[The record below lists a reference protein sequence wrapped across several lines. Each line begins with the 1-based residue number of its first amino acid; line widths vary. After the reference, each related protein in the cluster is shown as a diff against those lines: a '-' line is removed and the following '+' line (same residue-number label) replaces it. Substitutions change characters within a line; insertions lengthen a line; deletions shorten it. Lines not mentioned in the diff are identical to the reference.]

1 MKRDWINKMDRVAR
15 SWNELQ
21 KSFAKHQLE
30 TAFVDEGPRLG
41 TISKIY
47 QQKFD
52 DDKVD
57 LRNKIYNTNLT
68 ELVETIKEERNIL
81 FRDFSEREKTDLQ
94 NKLVYFC
101 VSYIGETHKYFSD
114 VIGTVKNFL
123 LQENVKV
130 RDLSEQDVHR
140 IIMLLASNAYAQCN
154 NREAKKL
161 LSLIE
166 NMVLIK

>member
-1 MKRDWINKMDRVAR
+1 MKRDWINKVERVTR

-21 KSFAKHQLE
+21 KNFAKRQLE
-30 TAFVDEGPRLG
+30 TAFVEEESSLG
-41 TISKIY
+41 AISSL
-47 QQKFD
+47 FDD
-52 DDKVD
+52 DDKVE

-101 VSYIGETHKYFSD
+101 ISYIGETHKYFSD

-123 LQENVKV
+123 VQENVKV

-154 NREAKKL
+154 NREAKKI